1 MAFISALK
9 RTLGLTPPPGSK
21 LQEHEAE
28 GESQAAANQ
37 PDSQAATPTASPRQA
52 VPQSLIDEIAGLIG
66 QYIDSTGSGGNI
78 EIVDNLR
85 NQLKLS
91 QAQAAEQ
98 ERHAAALLDQVA
110 KLQNANEQLALE
122 KKNLDNKLR
131 VMQVKANGQ
140 NPAEAVDQ
148 LTSEYKQKMEIT
160 NQLLNDLRADAARKT
175 KELERLK
182 AQIAQGNP
190 HAAQLKDKDDEIARL
205 KQQLDNTRQKLD
217 EANENLKIASEI
229 EEKIKEV
236 DAFKAKKNKEIADM
250 KTDIENQRAINAKT
264 INDQRDQLLKT
275 QAERDDLLKRLNRMQ
290 QEATETKA
298 KHKRRDVELANRI
311 DDLKRQVNIAAKKI
325 DSNDHLVA
333 NLNKTISDQLKT
345 IQDLTIAR
353 DELKLKA
360 GDTLTMLNRAQ
371 DEAKNKGSQLQQLRA
386 AQEASLDT
394 ARQLRSQL
402 DAARRQLDERDRALA
417 ETRDQLK
424 HSETQ
429 VQKMAALALKQ
440 EPKVNA
446 ESETAIDT
454 DLQEAVAHVFNGQ
467 QGQPR
472 GEEPP
477 QPAPEPEPQP
487 EPPRAAQ
494 HPHDESRQMSLF

>member
-1 MAFISALK
+1 MAFFSALK

-28 GESQAAANQ
+28 GESQAAASQ
-37 PDSQAATPTASPRQA
+37 PDSQAATPTASPQQA

-160 NQLLNDLRADAARKT
+160 NQLLNDLRADAARKA

-236 DAFKAKKNKEIADM
+236 DAFKAKKNREIADM

-290 QEATETKA
+290 QEA
-298 KHKRRDVELANRI
+298 HKRRDVELANRI

-477 QPAPEPEPQP
+477 QPEPEPQPQP

-494 HPHDESRQMSLF
+494 HPHDENRQMSLF